1 MGCGDKGAGFW
12 VPGFGDFMEEKLLVL
27 ALGDCVYLSPRVDL
41 SSHHCQAILG
51 EEHQIG
57 LISTYCLWGT

>member
-1 MGCGDKGAGFW
+1 MGTR
-12 VPGFGDFMEEKLLVL
+12 VLGFGYRICDFMEEKLLYWL
-27 ALGDCVYLSPRVDL
+27 WGDCVYLSPRVDL